1 MGAGGSR
8 VESAELDEWLA
19 PYLDTWLVKVRG
31 GRDRAII
38 SKDKIVFWKDGDTSV
53 TTAYTTNSGG
63 TNNQG
68 RQVGGGHMGSAAQKS
83 LSFGKSPTGEIY
95 WDGFGSFCSV
105 PIENGNPNSFTMRLQ
120 YGFGEPK
127 YTIKFEREIP
137 AAYTLGAS
145 EYSGRHIVGISGR
158 AGDMVDQLTLHYSDG
173 TTKIKG
179 GPGGGPV
186 PAQMFDP
193 AVDGHIIQV
202 EWDEMPDYLGGG
214 FRFHLSGGKVITVDG
229 NACRWRQGDLKMT
242 RSWKGPPPPEDGPTV
257 AYALLG
263 LTWGLVKGTT
273 HFPKGAAW
281 QELPPAVGA

>member
-1 MGAGGSR
+1 MGAAFGCAGGVSIE
-8 VESAELDEWLA
+8 ESELDEFLA
-19 PYLDTWLVKVRG
+19 PYLDTWKVNVRG
-31 GRDRAII
+31 GRNRAII
-38 SKDKIVFWKDGDTSV
+38 GKDKIIFYTDGDTSV
-53 TTAYTTNSGG
+53 SGG
-63 TNNQG
+63 YHTDLGKGQG
-68 RQVGGGHMGSAAQKS
+68 HQVGEVMGNQAGKP
-83 LSFGKSPTGEIY
+83 LSFGKSPTGEIF

-127 YTIKFEREIP
+127 YTIEFEREIP

-202 EWDEMPDYLGGG
+202 EWDEMPHYLGGG

-242 RSWKGPPPPEDGPTV
+242 RSWKGPPPPEDGPTA

-263 LTWGLVKGTT
+263 LTWGIGRKAGTS
-273 HFPKGAAW
+273 FPKGGAW
-281 QELPPAVGA
+281 QELPPA